1 MGGFNNASLGK
12 RKKKIK
18 EKEKMT
24 AGALYS
30 ATLEWMEAWSALLLT
45 LGMALCAS
53 WEGWLF
59 IVPP

>member
-1 MGGFNNASLGK
+1 MQGLGK
-12 RKKKIK
+12 EGGKK
-18 EKEKMT
+18 EEKMT

-30 ATLEWMEAWSALLLT
+30 ATLEWMEAQAALLLT

-59 IVPP
+59 FFPPLRYE